1 MARSNC
7 PYCGLRSQ
15 HCRCRRDASAS
26 GNANGDD
33 GERAF
38 KLTQTSFCVIFLLQT
53 LAITGIFFSLE
64 YQIVTGSAALGSC
77 HMEVFVDSF
86 SVSNTSAVNAN
97 ATATADW
104 NVSFVAESLGNTCKI
119 SLHTIKSSLLRGDKL
134 ISESFTPDYFG
145 KLVSG
150 KINDS
155 LPYAV
160 FKTVATPAGIGGGV
174 VWDLRVNFVSS
185 FRITGRTE
193 SPDQGFLIVNCGGI
207 PVNFTVDPA
216 GNMKGSLL
224 GLMRPC
230 DYLFRENYTDTTF

>member
-7 PYCGLRSQ
+7 PHCGLRSQ
-15 HCRCRRDASAS
+15 HCRCRREAPAS

-38 KLTQTSFCVIFLLQT
+38 KLTRTSFCVIFLFFT
-53 LAITGIFFSLE
+53 LLITGLCLSFYLT
-64 YQIVTGSAALGSC
+64 IVTSLAALGTC

-86 SVSNTSAVNAN
+86 SVSNTSTTNAN
-97 ATATADW
+97 ATADW
-104 NVSFVAESLGNTCKI
+104 NVSFVAESTGNTCKI

-134 ISESFTPDYFG
+134 ISESFTTDYFG

-150 KINDS
+150 KINES
-155 LPYAV
+155 LPYSV
-160 FKTVATPAGIGGGV
+160 FKTVATPDGIGGGV
-174 VWDLRVNFVSS
+174 VWDLRVSFVSS
-185 FRITGRTE
+185 FRITGRSR
-193 SPDQGFLIVNCGGI
+193 SPGQGFLMVNCGGI

-224 GLMRPC
+224 GHMRPC
-230 DYLFRENYTDTTF
+230 DYLFRTNYTDASF